1 MARGRAAGLL
11 ATLMI
16 MGLLGGC
23 ASAGQ
28 DPEATATEWLK
39 RFDDGDYAGACAL
52 MVDTDDAPVA
62 RKPQERKDS
71 CVGGLERL
79 ADQAAQSSL
88 DEWRRSAR
96 TTRTEGNTAVIEF
109 TAVQGKI
116 SEVRVDDVWYVADP
130 GLGVFSFS

>member
-1 MARGRAAGLL
+1 MARRRAGGLL
-11 ATLMI
+11 AALMI
-16 MGLLGGC
+16 IGLLGGC
-23 ASAGQ
+23 AAVGQ

-52 MVDTDDAPVA
+52 MVDTDDTPVT
-62 RKPQERKDS
+62 RKPQQRRDS
-71 CVGGLERL
+71 CVAGLNRL
-79 ADQAAQSSL
+79 ADQAAQNSL
-88 DEWRRSAR
+88 DEWRASPR

>member
-11 ATLMI
+11 AGLMI

-28 DPEATATEWLK
+28 DPEGTATEWLK
-39 RFDDGDYAGACAL
+39 RFDDGDHAGACAL
-52 MVDTDDAPVA
+52 MVDTDDTPVA
-62 RKPQERKDS
+62 RKPQQRKDS
-71 CVGGLERL
+71 CVAGLDRL

-88 DEWRRSAR
+88 DAWRSSPR

-109 TAVQGKI
+109 TAVQGKL

-130 GLGVFSFS
+130 GLGVFSIA